1 MIKIKYP
8 TNSQIR
14 FDFENDYLSIF
25 EISDYARV
33 RYTAFRNFLPNP
45 VIPVTLDELLVLN
58 FKDLSRCCFEQQLL
72 NERHIKRWLK
82 KFFDY
87 KKYQSKIAAFFMKNK
102 KHVALSTCYYCNI
115 DYINSFLDIGDYID
129 GFDFVQ
135 RATKDEYQ
143 KIFGIGQAIAD
154 KIDQQKTTI
163 NSVED
168 LNGVNDK
175 IKSNINNFIL
185 NDQHNHFT
193 LDHVLCQ
200 DDFPITALCL
210 YNFVPS
216 CYSCNS
222 KFKKSE
228 HIVNNYTETYL
239 SPTSV
244 DFSVEDDIVIDLTFP
259 LVQKWENV
267 KSESDFLLDFSF
279 KYTLAGYSNYLDVFK
294 IKGRYVFHKD
304 IALNLIEKAQKYP
317 ISQIAE
323 FSKITNRSVETI
335 KSDIFGSE
343 IFEGNC
349 EDKPFSKFK
358 REIARNI
365 DLQTVN

>member
-14 FDFENDYLSIF
+14 LDFENDYLSIF

-45 VIPVTLDELLVLN
+45 VIPVTLDKLLVLN
-58 FKDLSRCCFEQQLL
+58 FEDLSRCCFEQQLL

-87 KKYQSKIAAFFMKNK
+87 KKYQSKIATFFMKNK
-102 KHVALSTCYYCNI
+102 KQVALSTCYYCNI
-115 DYINSFLDIGDYID
+115 DYINSFLDIGDYIN
-129 GFDFVQ
+129 GLDFVK
-135 RATKDEYQ
+135 RATKEDYQ
-143 KIFGIGQAIAD
+143 KIMGIGQKTAD

-163 NSVED
+163 VSVND
-168 LNGVNDK
+168 LNKVNK
-175 IKSNINNFIL
+175 TLKHNINNFIL
-185 NDQHNHFT
+185 NNEHNHFT

-200 DDFPITALCL
+200 DDFPLAALCL

-222 KFKKSE
+222 KFKKSK
-228 HIVNNYTETYL
+228 HIVKDYDETYL
-239 SPTSV
+239 SPTSMN
-244 DFSVEDDIVIDLTFP
+244 FSVEDDIVIDLTFP
-259 LVQKWENV
+259 LVQNWENV
-267 KSESDFLLDFSF
+267 KSMADFLIDFSF
-279 KYTLAGYSNYLDVFK
+279 KYTLSGYSNYIDVFK
-294 IKGRYVFHKD
+294 IKGRYVFHKN

-317 ISQIAE
+317 ISQISE
-323 FSKITNRSVETI
+323 FSRLTTRSVETI

-343 IFEGNC
+343 LFEGSC
-349 EDKPFSKFK
+349 EEKPFSKFK

-365 DLQTVN
+365 DL